1 MKIKNVIFENK
12 QYFDTMNKIHT
23 SDKLTVLDAYRI
35 NRLVKQIGELN
46 QEYLD
51 LKNTL
56 LQKFGE
62 ADEGKGEGAYK
73 IEPDNIK
80 EFSKEMNDLLEI
92 EHDLEIEKLPF
103 PSKIDEGITVADIN
117 ILDFFFDFGF
127 DEDEKE

>member
-1 MKIKNVIFENK
+1 MKIKNTLFENK
-12 QYFDTMNKIHT
+12 QYIETMRKIHT

-56 LQKFGE
+56 LKKLGTP
-62 ADEGKGEGAYK
+62 DEEKGEGAYK
-73 IEPDNIK
+73 IESDNVE
-80 EFSKEMNDLLEI
+80 EFSKELNDLLEI
-92 EHDLEIEKLPF
+92 EHNLEIEKLPF
-103 PSKIDEGITVADIN
+103 PSKIDEGITVADID
-117 ILDFFFDFGF
+117 ILDPFFDFGF